1 MRFLPGN
8 AQHIGARHSQQDSFG
23 FSDPSNAAFTGHGG
37 FLAIVCDGMGG
48 MEFGDEASRA
58 AVKTFLEAYARKTPE
73 ENIPAALERSVR
85 EANTQVVE
93 LATRLGM
100 KDGVGTTLVAAAL
113 HQNSL
118 YYISVGD
125 SGVFLCAP
133 GEFRMIN
140 RAHVFANVL
149 DAAVARGTMSREDA
163 QTHPER
169 ESLTSYIGTETLE
182 EIDRNIEPYPM
193 HDGDTVLLA
202 SDGMF
207 KTLSPEE
214 IRACLAGDP
223 QRWAEVLV
231 AQTMAHKREYQ
242 DNVTVV
248 SVTASDALSQTIPP
262 TRPMQPAAVPMPAAP
277 IPPPPPPK
285 PAPAQA
291 VPSQPAI
298 EWPSGEH
305 AAVPTPPSR
314 SHPIWLL
321 VVLLVIVAA
330 GAAGWWY
337 AKHVRANKPGA
348 SATPES
354 GKGDDLPALRG
365 NPAAG
370 VTPVGATGAVPQQNP
385 PGQNPDGSPAD
396 PNDGPPPGAPHEPG
410 MPGGPPPMRRGPP
423 PGAMPLQP
431 LSDPLRKPEDAK
443 PKDVKQ

>member
-23 FSDPSNAAFTGHGG
+23 FSDPSDEAFIVHGG

-48 MEFGDEASRA
+48 MEFGDEASRL
-58 AVKTFLEAYARKTPE
+58 AVKAFLDAYARKTAD
-73 ENIPAALERSVR
+73 ENIPAALERSVQ
-85 EANTQVVE
+85 EANAQVVE

-113 HQNSL
+113 HQNKM

-133 GEFRMIN
+133 GECRMIN
-140 RAHVFANVL
+140 RPHVFANVL

-169 ESLTSYIGTETLE
+169 ESLTSYIGTDKLE
-182 EIDRNIEPYPM
+182 EIDRNVEPYLM

-248 SVTASDALSQTIPP
+248 SVTAADDLAQTIP
-262 TRPMQPAAVPMPAAP
+262 TRTVRPAAIPLPAAP
-277 IPPPPPPK
+277 ILPPPPNS
-285 PAPAQA
+285 APAQTA
-291 VPSQPAI
+291 PSQPAI

-305 AAVPTPPSR
+305 AVVPTPPSR
-314 SHPIWLL
+314 SSPLWLL

-337 AKHVRANKPGA
+337 AKHVRANRPGA
-348 SATPES
+348 VS
-354 GKGDDLPALRG
+354 GSDSPKAEDLPALRTD
-365 NPAAG
+365 PPAG
-370 VTPVGATGAVPQQNP
+370 VTPAGAPIANPQGKQDREP
-385 PGQNPDGSPAD
+385 EDAPAD
-396 PNDGPPPGAPHEPG
+396 PDDSPPPGALPTAAPDG
-410 MPGGPPPMRRGPP
+410 RRGPP
-423 PGAMPLQP
+423 AAPMQP
-431 LSDPLRKPEDAK
+431 LSEPIRKPE
-443 PKDVKQ
+443 VKQ

>member
-23 FSDPSNAAFTGHGG
+23 FSDPSDAAFIEHGG

-58 AVKTFLEAYARKTPE
+58 AVKTFLEAYARKTAD
-73 ENIPAALERSVR
+73 ENIPTALERSTR

-93 LATRLGM
+93 LAKSLGM
-100 KDGVGTTLVAAAL
+100 KDGVGTTLVATAL
-113 HQNSL
+113 HQSSM

-133 GEFRMIN
+133 GEARMIN
-140 RAHVFANVL
+140 RPHVFANVL

-169 ESLTSYIGTETLE
+169 ESLTSYIGTEDLE
-182 EIDRNIEPYPM
+182 EIDRNIEPYKM
-193 HDGDTVLLA
+193 CDGDTVLLA

-223 QRWAEVLV
+223 QHWAEILV
-231 AQTMAHKREYQ
+231 AQTMAHRREYQ

-248 SVTASDALSQTIPP
+248 SVTASDGLVQTLLP
-262 TRPMQPAAVPMPAAP
+262 TQMMKPAAVP
-277 IPPPPPPK
+277 IPPPPPPAPP
-285 PAPAQA
+285 PAA
-291 VPSQPAI
+291 SQPAI

-305 AAVPTPPSR
+305 ASVPTPPSR
-314 SHPIWLL
+314 SNPMWML
-321 VVLLVIVAA
+321 VVLLVLLAA

-337 AKHVRANKPGA
+337 SKHMRANPQG
-348 SATPES
+348 ATPES
-354 GKGDDLPALRG
+354 RKGEDLPVLRG
-365 NPAAG
+365 DPPAGA
-370 VTPVGATGAVPQQNP
+370 TPVGATGATPQENP
-385 PGQNPDGSPAD
+385 PKQNPDGSPAEPD
-396 PNDGPPPGAPHEPG
+396 DGPPPGVRPG
-410 MPGGPPPMRRGPP
+410 VPPGRGAPGGPPPAMRRGPP
-423 PGAMPLQP
+423 PREVPLEP
-431 LSDPLRKPEDAK
+431 LSDPVRKQEVEK
-443 PKDVKQ
+443 

>member
-23 FSDPSNAAFTGHGG
+23 FTDPTNAEFIAHGG
-37 FLAIVCDGMGG
+37 FVAIVCDGMGG
-48 MEFGDEASRA
+48 MEFGDEASKTALRA
-58 AVKTFLEAYARKTPE
+58 FLEAYARKTPE
-73 ENIPAALERSVR
+73 ENIPAALERSAR

-113 HQNSL
+113 HQNSM

-125 SGVFLCAP
+125 SGLFLCAP

-140 RAHVFANVL
+140 RPHVFANVL

-182 EIDRNIEPYPM
+182 EIDRNIEPYRM
-193 HDGDTVLLA
+193 LDGDTVLLA

-223 QRWAEVLV
+223 QKWPDVLV
-231 AQTMAHKREYQ
+231 GQTLAHKREYQ
-242 DNVTVV
+242 DNVTVL
-248 SVTASDALSQTIPP
+248 SVTASDALAQTILPNQGLKLPP
-262 TRPMQPAAVPMPAAP
+262 HPAVVPVPAAP

-285 PAPAQA
+285 PAP
-291 VPSQPAI
+291 SQPAI
-298 EWPSGEH
+298 EWPSAEH
-305 AAVPTPPSR
+305 AAVVPPPSR
-314 SHPIWLL
+314 SNPLWIVA
-321 VVLLVIVAA
+321 VVLVIVAA

-337 AKHVRANKPGA
+337 ATHIRPNSHGT
-348 SATPES
+348 ATP
-354 GKGDDLPALRG
+354 KGEDLPALRG
-365 NPAAG
+365 DPAASP
-370 VTPVGATGAVPQQNP
+370 TAAPAAVPPENQS
-385 PGQNPDGSPAD
+385 PDGPPPD
-396 PNDGPPPGAPHEPG
+396 PDDGPPPGAP
-410 MPGGPPPMRRGPP
+410 GGPPPPARRGPP
-423 PGAMPLQP
+423 ARGVPIPQP
-431 LSDPLRKPEDAK
+431 LSEPATRKPEAK
-443 PKDVKQ
+443 Q